1 MKPTTA
7 LEFKTAAQAH
17 ARINQL
23 EASLGL
29 PLSAQNPMIN
39 EAWDRIEQL
48 ETQLA
53 AKPTTPPQAKPSA
66 PAASHVDPSAPAKKE
81 LHGVERA
88 AAALREGRTAKPTP
102 TGDGMPATGWG
113 KAARAQEARNQ
124 KIKS

>member
-23 EASLGL
+23 EASLSL
-29 PLSAQNPMIN
+29 PLSAENPVIDA
-39 EAWDRIEQL
+39 AWDRIEQL
-48 ETQLA
+48 EAQLA
-53 AKPTTPPQAKPSA
+53 AKSTAAPPAKTTTQAA
-66 PAASHVDPSAPAKKE
+66 PHVDAPAKKE

-124 KIKS
+124 KLKS

>member
-1 MKPTTA
+1 MKQTTA

-23 EASLGL
+23 EASLSL
-29 PLSAQNPMIN
+29 PLSALNPMIN

-48 ETQLA
+48 EAQLA
-53 AKPTTPPQAKPSA
+53 AKSTAAPPTKTTTQTL
-66 PAASHVDPSAPAKKE
+66 SHVDPSAPAKKE

-102 TGDGMPATGWG
+102 TGDGMPENGWG

-124 KIKS
+124 KLKS